1 MEMTVVTLR
10 GGRVVPEL
18 SLQAGRVAPGRPPAV
33 VQQNLELIWEDDP
46 CAELGCAGCSC
57 AVHSWGES
65 EVEARQGWRLKWQA
79 PRRTCSPVV
88 GERAIS
94 GLSPAESR
102 REEQPQ
108 KAAPAEAGGDDRGLD
123 RVAAQK
129 GHPRSCIHHAHLGMD
144 LVKR

>member
-1 MEMTVVTLR
+1 MAT
-10 GGRVVPEL
+10 
-18 SLQAGRVAPGRPPAV
+18 RVASTKV
-33 VQQNLELIWEDDP
+33 YLF
-46 CAELGCAGCSC
+46 
-57 AVHSWGES
+57 
-65 EVEARQGWRLKWQA
+65 
-79 PRRTCSPVV
+79 PRCRGS
-88 GERAIS
+88 GDF